1 MVARSFKKKSWSK
14 RCLALLMLS
23 IITAMPLLASGC
35 SQSRDLCDEDGN
47 MWRFTLGEV
56 YKTSEIYVKDGD
68 AYSPLLSYGLYL
80 KGNSGE
86 RDATRFVWLAGN
98 KLETLIPDIGDER
111 QLVLFSHDA
120 NPEKS
125 YKIEHFTDAGYTLGT
140 IFKTNSLGQ
149 ISFSKDAED
158 YSAGSTMYQA
168 KRAAITNPAASS
180 VRELNG
186 MDFPYDNICSD
197 GYMTGLESMGTY
209 RIGFYEG
216 TRFKQ
221 IQVQA
226 DTHIWYSDSTY
237 EITAYQ
243 ETKSGYFILRLPDNI
258 PAGLYYLN
266 GVGLF
271 TYSDGVLGYM
281 PPQQGEVE
289 DSSIPSKE
297 SEAATAPIVDSIGFG
312 NPSTYIPE
320 MEVDLI
326 PEQEGMPLSPDATT
340 NKNTVLSPEETMP
353 SAGILTPGNSTG

>member
-1 MVARSFKKKSWSK
+1 MVARSFKKKSWRK
-14 RCLALLMLS
+14 RCIAFLILPA
-23 IITAMPLLASGC
+23 ITAILLLASGC
-35 SQSRDLCDEDGN
+35 SQSRGLCDEDGN

-221 IQVQA
+221 IKVQA
-226 DTHIWYSDSTY
+226 DTHISSSGFPIIYRPGYIIST
-237 EITAYQ
+237 EWGFLLTAMVFWGICPRNKERLRIRPFPPKKAKRPLHQ
-243 ETKSGYFILRLPDNI
+243 SLILLVPAIPLRTSRKWRLI
-258 PAGLYYLN
+258 
-266 GVGLF
+266 
-271 TYSDGVLGYM
+271 
-281 PPQQGEVE
+281 
-289 DSSIPSKE
+289 
-297 SEAATAPIVDSIGFG
+297 
-312 NPSTYIPE
+312 
-320 MEVDLI
+320 
-326 PEQEGMPLSPDATT
+326 
-340 NKNTVLSPEETMP
+340 
-353 SAGILTPGNSTG
+353 